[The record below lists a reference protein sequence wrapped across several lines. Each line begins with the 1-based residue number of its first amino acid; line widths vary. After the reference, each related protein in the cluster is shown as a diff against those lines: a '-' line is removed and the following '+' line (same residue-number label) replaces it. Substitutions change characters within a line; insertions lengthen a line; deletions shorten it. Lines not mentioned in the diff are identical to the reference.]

1 MLVINVSR
9 AAEADLEAIFDEDP
23 DTAGVSLAFLQELQ
37 GDPDLLDCLTITD
50 FGKYG
55 EEDFS
60 ATSWWNEQPERN
72 LWRVKVWDLENRG
85 LKYRMVYAYAGRPK
99 QYHVF
104 AIVHRSD
111 IDYDDEQHPI
121 TQRVR
126 RLYDD
131 L

>member
-9 AAEADLEAIFDEDP
+9 EAGADLEAILEGDS
-23 DTAGVSLAFLQELQ
+23 DTAGKILAFLQELQ
-37 GDPDLLDCLTITD
+37 GDPDLLECLTITE

-60 ATSWWNEQPERN
+60 ATPWWNEQRERN
-72 LWRVKVWDLENRG
+72 LWRVKIWELENRG
-85 LKYRMVYAYAGRPK
+85 LKYRIVYGYAGTPK
-99 QYHVF
+99 QYHIL

>member
-1 MLVINVSR
+1 MLQLEVHDE
-9 AAEADLEAIFDEDP
+9 AEEDLERLLEDEPQAAGAI
-23 DTAGVSLAFLQELQ
+23 LAFLQELR

-55 EEDFS
+55 EERFS
-60 ATSWWNEQPERN
+60 ATSWWNEQPQRN
-72 LWRVKVWDLENRG
+72 LWRVKIWDLENQG
-85 LKYRMVYAYAGRPK
+85 LQYRIIYAYAGQPRK
-99 QYHVF
+99 YHVL
-104 AIVHRSD
+104 AVVDRD
-111 IDYDDEQHPI
+111 NIDYDDEQHPT